1 MAAKIQILPEN
12 LCNKIA
18 AGEVVE
24 RPASVVKELLEN
36 SLDAGASDIRI
47 EVERG
52 GKRLIRISDDGE
64 GMGKEDAFLC
74 LERHG
79 TSKIAS
85 DEDLFNLRTLGFR
98 GEALPSIAA
107 VSRLTLRTR
116 NAEASEGWEI
126 VCEGG
131 VVRRAEAVGAS
142 CGTLLEVRDLFFN
155 LPARRKFLR
164 TDETELGHISD
175 VVSKLALANPQ
186 VQFRLLHNERSLLEL
201 YRHTTLEER
210 VAALL
215 GRPVLRELLPLAAE
229 GEGGLGLQGLISQPA
244 HNRPTGSNIYTF
256 INGRYIR
263 DRVVQHAVMDGYRHL
278 IVKGRYPVVVLF
290 LTIDPALV
298 DVNVHPTKHEVR
310 FRDQRLVH
318 DFIAEAVRNVLR
330 PSDWLPSA
338 EPASIPQEVDRPAA
352 LALPE
357 VGSNPGAAAFEPR
370 VDPACRQGVQE
381 ALARYASRAQD
392 PVPPARVWNR
402 PATVSSQPVL
412 LGASTSVG
420 EAGFFSGLTVLGQYR
435 RSYILCQDGDDLVL
449 IDQHAAHER
458 IGFERLRA
466 EYRQGKLARQ
476 ALLFP
481 AVLEFDFRE
490 AALFQEHL
498 EDLGRLGFEIEPF
511 GGKAFLLK
519 AIPHLLDS
527 SAAEQLVRDVVNEIA
542 AIGRSALADEGI
554 EAVLILMACHGVVRA
569 NQTLATEQI
578 RALLRDLDAVDFSA
592 HCPHGRPV
600 MKRLSLVEIERM
612 FKRS

>member
-1 MAAKIQILPEN
+1 MAQKIHILPEN

-64 GMGKEDAFLC
+64 GMGREDAFLC

-116 NAEASEGWEI
+116 NAESAEGWEI
-126 VCEGG
+126 GCEGG

-142 CGTLLEVRDLFFN
+142 CGTMLEVRDLFFN

-215 GRPVLRELLPLAAE
+215 GRPVLRELLALE
-229 GEGGLGLQGLISQPA
+229 CQGEGGLGLQGLISQPA
-244 HNRPTGSNIYTF
+244 LNRPTGSNIYTF

-310 FRDQRLVH
+310 FREQRLVH
-318 DFIAEAVRNVLR
+318 DFIAEAVRSVLR
-330 PSDWLPSA
+330 PSDWLPNSA
-338 EPASIPQEVDRPAA
+338 AEQTVSPPSMAPASVSGGGFEQRIGVSRP
-352 LALPE
+352 P
-357 VGSNPGAAAFEPR
+357 SDPGA
-370 VDPACRQGVQE
+370 VQGVQE
-381 ALARYASRAQD
+381 ALARYGAR
-392 PVPPARVWNR
+392 PPTEQARVWNR
-402 PATVSSQPVL
+402 PAAATNQSTL
-412 LGASTSVG
+412 LTATAAPG
-420 EAGFFSGLTVLGQYR
+420 ESGFFSGLTVLGQYR
-435 RSYILCQDGDDLVL
+435 RSYILCQDGDDLIL

-466 EYRQGKLARQ
+466 ECRQGSLARQ

-498 EDLGRLGFEIEPF
+498 ADLERLGFEIEPF

-519 AIPHLLDS
+519 AIPHLLES
-527 SAAEQLVRDVVNEIA
+527 SSAEQLVRDVVNEVA
-542 AIGRSALADEGI
+542 TIGRSAMADEGI
-554 EAVLILMACHGVVRA
+554 EAVLILMACHGVIRA
-569 NQTLATEQI
+569 NQTLAPEQI
-578 RALLRDLDAVDFSA
+578 RALLRDLDGVDFQA

-600 MKRLSLVEIERM
+600 MKRIPLIEIERM

>member
-1 MAAKIQILPEN
+1 MIQKIHILPEN

-64 GMGKEDAFLC
+64 GMGREDAFLC

-116 NAEASEGWEI
+116 NAESAEGWEI
-126 VCEGG
+126 GSEGG

-142 CGTLLEVRDLFFN
+142 CGTMLEVRDLFFN

-215 GRPVLRELLPLAAE
+215 GRPVLRELLPLE
-229 GEGGLGLQGLISQPA
+229 CQGEGGLGLQGLISQPA

-318 DFIAEAVRNVLR
+318 DFIAEAVRSVLR
-330 PSDWLPSA
+330 PSDWLPSSAA
-338 EPASIPQEVDRPAA
+338 EQTVAPSIAPRSVSG
-352 LALPE
+352 
-357 VGSNPGAAAFEPR
+357 VGFEQRIGVSQPHSDPGA
-370 VDPACRQGVQE
+370 VQGVQE
-381 ALARYASRAQD
+381 ALARYAAR
-392 PVPPARVWNR
+392 PPAEPDRAWSR
-402 PATVSSQPVL
+402 PAAAASQPML
-412 LGASTSVG
+412 LTASAAPG
-420 EAGFFSGLTVLGQYR
+420 ESGFFSGLTVLGQYR
-435 RSYILCQDGDDLVL
+435 RSYILCQDGDDLIL

-458 IGFERLRA
+458 IGFERLRS
-466 EYRQGKLARQ
+466 EYRQGSLARQ

-498 EDLGRLGFEIEPF
+498 VDLERLGFEIEPF

-519 AIPHLLDS
+519 ALPHLLEGS
-527 SAAEQLVRDVVNEIA
+527 SAEQLVRDVVNEVA
-542 AIGRSALADEGI
+542 SVGRSALADEGI
-554 EAVLILMACHGVVRA
+554 EAVLILMACHGVIRA
-569 NQTLATEQI
+569 NQTLAPEQI
-578 RALLRDLDAVDFSA
+578 RALLRDLDGVDFQA

-600 MKRLSLVEIERM
+600 MKRLPLIEIERM

>member
-1 MAAKIQILPEN
+1 MAQKIHILPEH

-36 SLDAGASDIRI
+36 CLDAGASDIRI

-64 GMGKEDAFLC
+64 GMGREDAFLC

-79 TSKIAS
+79 TSKISS
-85 DEDLFNLRTLGFR
+85 DQDLFNLRTLGFR

-107 VSRLTLRTR
+107 VSRLTLRSR
-116 NAEASEGWEI
+116 SAESAEGWEI
-126 VCEGG
+126 GSEGG
-131 VVRRAEAVGAS
+131 VVRRAEAVGTS
-142 CGTLLEVRDLFFN
+142 IGTTLEVRDLFFN

-201 YRHTTLEER
+201 YRHATLEER

-215 GRPVLRELLPLAAE
+215 GRAVLRELLPLE
-229 GEGGLGLQGLISQPA
+229 SQGEGGLGLQGLISQPA

-290 LTIDPALV
+290 LTIDPAQV

-310 FRDQRLVH
+310 FRDQRQVH
-318 DFIAEAVRNVLR
+318 DFIAEAVRGVLR
-330 PSDWLPSA
+330 PSDWLPNPTPDPKMMAPPVS
-338 EPASIPQEVDRPAA
+338 PAGVSGAPFEQRTHS
-352 LALPE
+352 PE
-357 VGSNPGAAAFEPR
+357 RHS
-370 VDPACRQGVQE
+370 DPAVTQGVQE
-381 ALARYASRAQD
+381 ALARYAAR
-392 PVPPARVWNR
+392 PPAPPAQVWSR
-402 PATVSSQPVL
+402 PAPASSQPNL
-412 LGASTSVG
+412 LVASAAPG
-420 EAGFFSGLTVLGQYR
+420 ESGFFSGLTVLAQYR
-435 RSYILCQDGDDLVL
+435 RSYILCQDGDDLIL

-466 EYRQGKLARQ
+466 EYRQGPLARQ

-498 EDLGRLGFEIEPF
+498 GDLERLGFDIEPF

-519 AIPHLLDS
+519 AIPQLLES
-527 SAAEQLVRDVVNEIA
+527 SSAEQLVRDVVNEVA
-542 AIGRSALADEGI
+542 SVGRSALAAEGI
-554 EAVLILMACHGVVRA
+554 EAVLILMACHGVIRA
-569 NQTLATEQI
+569 NQALAPEQI
-578 RALLRDLDAVDFSA
+578 RALLRDLDRVDFQA

-600 MKRLSLVEIERM
+600 MKRLPLVEIERM

>member
-1 MAAKIQILPEN
+1 MAQKIHILPEN

-36 SLDAGASDIRI
+36 SLDAGAGDIRI

-64 GMGKEDAFLC
+64 GMGREDAFLC

-85 DEDLFNLRTLGFR
+85 AEDLFNLRTLGFR

-116 NAEASEGWEI
+116 NAESVEGWEI
-126 VCEGG
+126 SSEGG
-131 VVRRAEAVGAS
+131 VVRRAEAVGAG
-142 CGTLLEVRDLFFN
+142 CGTMLEVRDLFFN

-164 TDETELGHISD
+164 SDETELGHISD
-175 VVSKLALANPQ
+175 IVSKIALAHPQ

-215 GRPVLRELLPLAAE
+215 GRPVLRELLPLE
-229 GEGGLGLQGLISQPA
+229 CQGEGGLGLQGLISQPA

-263 DRVVQHAVMDGYRHL
+263 DRVVQHAVNDGYRHL

-290 LTIDPALV
+290 LTIDPAQV

-318 DFIAEAVRNVLR
+318 DFIAEAVRSVLR
-330 PSDWLPSA
+330 PSGWLPGSA
-338 EPASIPQEVDRPAA
+338 AEQVVAPPSVAPTIVTE
-352 LALPE
+352 
-357 VGSNPGAAAFEPR
+357 GSFEPR
-370 VDPACRQGVQE
+370 TRVSQPHSDPGAVQGVQE
-381 ALARYASRAQD
+381 ALARYAAGPSAQPARAWS
-392 PVPPARVWNR
+392 PPA
-402 PATVSSQPVL
+402 AGASQPAL
-412 LGASTSVG
+412 LVANAAQGGS
-420 EAGFFSGLTVLGQYR
+420 GFFSGLTVLGQYR
-435 RSYILCQDGDDLVL
+435 RSYILCQDGDDLIL

-466 EYRQGKLARQ
+466 EYRQGTLVRQ
-476 ALLFP
+476 TLLFP
-481 AVLEFDFRE
+481 VVLEFDFRE
-490 AALFQEHL
+490 AALFQDHL
-498 EDLGRLGFEIEPF
+498 ADLERLGFDIEPF

-519 AIPHLLDS
+519 AIPHLLETS
-527 SAAEQLVRDVVNEIA
+527 SAEQLVRDVVNEVA
-542 AIGRSALADEGI
+542 TIGRSALADEGI
-554 EAVLILMACHGVVRA
+554 EAVLILMACHGVIRA
-569 NQTLATEQI
+569 NQTLTPEQI
-578 RALLRDLDAVDFSA
+578 RALLKDLDGVDFQA

-600 MKRLSLVEIERM
+600 MKRLSLIEIERM

>member
-1 MAAKIQILPEN
+1 MAQKIHILPEN

-36 SLDAGASDIRI
+36 SLDAGAGDIRI

-64 GMGKEDAFLC
+64 GMGREDAFLC

-79 TSKIAS
+79 TSKITCA
-85 DEDLFNLRTLGFR
+85 EDLFNLRTLGFR

-116 NAEASEGWEI
+116 NAESAEAWEISSEGGI
-126 VCEGG
+126 
-131 VVRRAEAVGAS
+131 VRRAEAVGAS
-142 CGTLLEVRDLFFN
+142 RGTLLEVRDLFFN

-215 GRPVLRELLPLAAE
+215 GRGVLRELLPLE
-229 GEGGLGLQGLISQPA
+229 WQGEGLGLQGLISQPA

-318 DFIAEAVRNVLR
+318 DCIAEAVRSVLR
-330 PSDWLPSA
+330 PSDWLPS
-338 EPASIPQEVDRPAA
+338 PAA
-352 LALPE
+352 KQALSPPA
-357 VGSNPGAAAFEPR
+357 VAAVPAAAADFAPQPR
-370 VDPACRQGVQE
+370 VSQSHSDPGVVQGVQE
-381 ALARYASRAQD
+381 ALSRYAPCPSAQPD
-392 PVPPARVWNR
+392 QVWRRPVAE
-402 PATVSSQPVL
+402 SSQPTL
-412 LGASTSVG
+412 LTASAAPG
-420 EAGFFSGLTVLGQYR
+420 ESGFFSGLTVLGQYR
-435 RSYILCQDGDDLVL
+435 RSYILCQDGDDLIL

-466 EYRQGKLARQ
+466 EYQQGALARQ
-476 ALLFP
+476 TLLFP

-490 AALFQEHL
+490 AALFQNHL
-498 EDLGRLGFEIEPF
+498 TDLERLGFEIEPF

-519 AIPHLLDS
+519 AIPHLLAS
-527 SAAEQLVRDVVNEIA
+527 SSAEQLVRDVVNEVA
-542 AIGRSALADEGI
+542 TIGRSALADEGI
-554 EAVLILMACHGVVRA
+554 EAVLILMACHGVIRA
-569 NQTLATEQI
+569 NQTLAPEQI
-578 RALLRDLDAVDFSA
+578 RALLRDLDGVDFQA

-600 MKRLSLVEIERM
+600 MKRLPLIEIERM

>member
-1 MAAKIQILPEN
+1 MVQKIHILPEN

-64 GMGKEDAFLC
+64 GMGREDAFLC

-85 DEDLFNLRTLGFR
+85 DADLFNLRTLGFR

-116 NAEASEGWEI
+116 NAESAEGWEI
-126 VCEGG
+126 GSEGG
-131 VVRRAEAVGAS
+131 VVRRAEAVGSS
-142 CGTLLEVRDLFFN
+142 CGTVLEVRDLFFN

-215 GRPVLRELLPLAAE
+215 GRPVLRELLPLE
-229 GEGGLGLQGLISQPA
+229 CQGEGGLALQGLISQPA

-290 LTIDPALV
+290 LTIDPAQV

-318 DFIAEAVRNVLR
+318 DFIAEAVRSVLR
-330 PSDWLPSA
+330 PSDWLPNSA
-338 EPASIPQEVDRPAA
+338 PEQAGYPAA
-352 LALPE
+352 MPPAAVPG
-357 VGSNPGAAAFEPR
+357 VDASRPGMSQPYTDPGA
-370 VDPACRQGVQE
+370 VQGVQE
-381 ALARYASRAQD
+381 ALSRYAA
-392 PVPPARVWNR
+392 R
-402 PATVSSQPVL
+402 PAMEPIQVWRRPVAAASQPTL
-412 LGASTSVG
+412 LAASAAQG
-420 EAGFFSGLTVLGQYR
+420 ESGFFSGLTVLGQYR
-435 RSYILCQDGDDLVL
+435 RSYILCQDGDDLIL

-466 EYRQGKLARQ
+466 EYRQGALARQ
-476 ALLFP
+476 TLLFP

-498 EDLGRLGFEIEPF
+498 GDLERLGFDIEPF

-519 AIPHLLDS
+519 AIPHLLES
-527 SAAEQLVRDVVNEIA
+527 SSAEQLVRDVVNEVA
-542 AIGRSALADEGI
+542 TIGRSALAAEGI
-554 EAVLILMACHGVVRA
+554 EAVLILMACHGVIRA
-569 NQTLATEQI
+569 NQTLAPEQI
-578 RALLRDLDAVDFSA
+578 RALLRDLDAVDFQA

-600 MKRLSLVEIERM
+600 MKRLPLIEIERM

>member
-1 MAAKIQILPEN
+1 MAQKIHILAEN

-64 GMGKEDAFLC
+64 GMGREDAFLC

-79 TSKIAS
+79 TSKIACA
-85 DEDLFNLRTLGFR
+85 EDLFNLRTLGFR

-116 NAEASEGWEI
+116 NAESAEAWEI
-126 VCEGG
+126 GSEGG

-142 CGTLLEVRDLFFN
+142 CGTMLEVRDLFFN

-215 GRPVLRELLPLAAE
+215 GRPVLRELLPLE
-229 GEGGLGLQGLISQPA
+229 WQGEGGIGLQGLISQPA

-290 LTIDPALV
+290 LIIDPALV

-318 DFIAEAVRNVLR
+318 DCIAEAVRAVLR
-330 PSDWLPSA
+330 PSDWLPRSPA
-338 EPASIPQEVDRPAA
+338 EQGVLPPAVVPASV
-352 LALPE
+352 
-357 VGSNPGAAAFEPR
+357 SGAGFEPR
-370 VDPACRQGVQE
+370 LPHSDPGAVQGVQE
-381 ALARYASRAQD
+381 ALSRYAARPSAQPAQVWRR
-392 PVPPARVWNR
+392 PVAE
-402 PATVSSQPVL
+402 SSQPTL
-412 LGASTSVG
+412 LTASAAPG
-420 EAGFFSGLTVLGQYR
+420 ESGFFSGLTVLGQYR
-435 RSYILCQDGDDLVL
+435 RSYILCQDGDDLIL

-466 EYRQGKLARQ
+466 EYQQGALARQ
-476 ALLFP
+476 TLLFP

-490 AALFQEHL
+490 AALFQDHL
-498 EDLGRLGFEIEPF
+498 ADLERLGFEIEPF

-519 AIPHLLDS
+519 AIPHLLAS
-527 SAAEQLVRDVVNEIA
+527 SSAEQLVRDVVNEVA
-542 AIGRSALADEGI
+542 TIGRSALAAEGI
-554 EAVLILMACHGVVRA
+554 EAVLILMACHGVIRA
-569 NQTLATEQI
+569 NQTLAPEQI
-578 RALLRDLDAVDFSA
+578 RALLRDLDGVDFQA

-600 MKRLSLVEIERM
+600 MKRLPLIEIERM

>member
-1 MAAKIQILPEN
+1 MAQKIHILPEN

-36 SLDAGASDIRI
+36 SLDAGAGDIRI

-64 GMGKEDAFLC
+64 GMGREDAFLC

-79 TSKIAS
+79 TSKIACA
-85 DEDLFNLRTLGFR
+85 EDLFNLRTLGFR

-116 NAEASEGWEI
+116 NAESAEAWEI
-126 VCEGG
+126 GSEGG

-142 CGTLLEVRDLFFN
+142 CGTMLEVRDLFFN

-215 GRPVLRELLPLAAE
+215 GRGVLRELLPLE
-229 GEGGLGLQGLISQPA
+229 WRGEGGLGLQGLISQPA

-318 DFIAEAVRNVLR
+318 DCIAEAVRSVLR
-330 PSDWLPSA
+330 PSDWLPRSPA
-338 EPASIPQEVDRPAA
+338 EQGVFPPAVVPASVSEAGFEP
-352 LALPE
+352 LLPH
-357 VGSNPGAAAFEPR
+357 SDPGA
-370 VDPACRQGVQE
+370 VQGVQE
-381 ALARYASRAQD
+381 ALSRYAARPSAQ
-392 PVPPARVWNR
+392 PPQPAQPAQVWRR
-402 PATVSSQPVL
+402 PLAEASQPTL
-412 LGASTSVG
+412 LTASAAPGDS
-420 EAGFFSGLTVLGQYR
+420 GFFSGLTVLGQYR
-435 RSYILCQDGDDLVL
+435 RSYILCQDGDDLIL

-466 EYRQGKLARQ
+466 EYQQGALARQ
-476 ALLFP
+476 TLLFP

-490 AALFQEHL
+490 AALFQDHL
-498 EDLGRLGFEIEPF
+498 ADLERLGFEIEPF

-519 AIPHLLDS
+519 AIPHLLAS
-527 SAAEQLVRDVVNEIA
+527 SSAEQLVRDVVNEVA
-542 AIGRSALADEGI
+542 TIGRSALAAEGI
-554 EAVLILMACHGVVRA
+554 EAVLILMACHGVIRA
-569 NQTLATEQI
+569 NQTLAPEQI
-578 RALLRDLDAVDFSA
+578 RALLRDLDGVDFQA

-600 MKRLSLVEIERM
+600 MKRLPLIEIERM

>member
-1 MAAKIQILPEN
+1 MANKIQILPEN

-36 SLDAGASDIRI
+36 SLDAGATDIRI

-52 GKRLIRISDDGE
+52 GKRLIRVSDDGE

-85 DEDLFNLRTLGFR
+85 DEDLFHLRTLGFR

-107 VSRLTLRTR
+107 VSRLLLRTR
-116 NAEASEGWEI
+116 SAEAAEGWEI
-126 VCEGG
+126 GCEGG
-131 VVRRAEAVGAS
+131 MVRRAEAVGTS
-142 CGTLLEVRDLFFN
+142 CGTMLEVRDLFFN

-215 GRPVLRELLPLAAE
+215 GRPVLRELLPLSAE

-244 HNRPTGSNIYTF
+244 HNRPTASNIYTF

-263 DRVVQHAVMDGYRHL
+263 DRVVQHAVMDGYRQL
-278 IVKGRYPVVVLF
+278 MVRGRYPVVVLF
-290 LTIDPALV
+290 LTLDPALV

-318 DFIAEAVRNVLR
+318 DFIAEAVRTVLR
-330 PSDWLPSA
+330 PSAWLPAPESGVNPVTAGLPDGFSA
-338 EPASIPQEVDRPAA
+338 NRTFAPPPIPLPGTGEPAS
-352 LALPE
+352 
-357 VGSNPGAAAFEPR
+357 
-370 VDPACRQGVQE
+370 RQGVQE
-381 ALARYASRAQD
+381 ALERYA
-392 PVPPARVWNR
+392 ARGAEPRPSTQVSTR
-402 PATVSSQPVL
+402 PAAAVSQPVL
-412 LGASTSVG
+412 LHDSAGVAES
-420 EAGFFSGLTVLGQYR
+420 GFFSGLTVLGQYR
-435 RSYILCQDGDDLVL
+435 RSYILCQDGDDLIL

-466 EYRQGKLARQ
+466 EYRKGQLARQ

-490 AALFQEHL
+490 ATLFQDHL
-498 EDLGRLGFEIEPF
+498 ADLERLGFEIEPF

-527 SAAEQLVRDVVNEIA
+527 SAAEQLVRDVVNEIGV
-542 AIGRSALADEGI
+542 IGRSALVDEGI
-554 EAVLILMACHGVVRA
+554 EAVLILMACHGVIRA
-569 NQTLATEQI
+569 NQTLASEQI